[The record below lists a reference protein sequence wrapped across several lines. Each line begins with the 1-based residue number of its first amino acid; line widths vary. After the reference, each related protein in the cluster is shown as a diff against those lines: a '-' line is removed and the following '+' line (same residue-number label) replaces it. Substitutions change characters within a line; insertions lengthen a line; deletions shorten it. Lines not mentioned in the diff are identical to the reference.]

1 MTLEDTFRYL
11 VGAYYGVAEMDNYN
25 LKEYVLQDIKEY
37 IIDFVNQ
44 NPIKNFDYY
53 EEAENVFT
61 TVSLKVKLQ
70 DSLLVLPKVNAS
82 LELVLLVKEKLRLIR
97 EEELEN

>member
-25 LKEYVLQDIKEY
+25 LKEYVLEDIKEY
-37 IIDFVNQ
+37 ITDFVNQ

-53 EEAENVFT
+53 EEAENVLN